1 MGEKT
6 KKNQE
11 ANRYD
16 GDGKSRQVGC
26 KEENVLKHPD
36 VRRERRI

>member
-1 MGEKT
+1 M

-11 ANRYD
+11 ATD
-16 GDGKSRQVGC
+16 MAGMGKRRKVGC
-26 KEENVLKHPD
+26 KEENVLKHLD

>member
-11 ANRYD
+11 ATD
-16 GDGKSRQVGC
+16 MTGMGKRRQVGC

-36 VRRERRI
+36 VRREGRI